1 MQLKSE
7 GEDPNPN
14 QFEKEKRD
22 PNRKE
27 EEDGKGERERGTE
40 KPRWVSGKPFTG
52 VGEEDRAGLAARRAR
67 PRGHRGQAARRRR
80 GHPLGNAHA
89 GEGAGDGTVAH
100 CSTVFARSRLRSAR
114 CCVRREERER

>member
-14 QFEKEKRD
+14 QFGKEKRD

-27 EEDGKGERERGTE
+27 EGVRKGERETGTE
-40 KPRWVSGKPFTG
+40 KPRRASGKPFAG
-52 VGEEDRAGLAARRAR
+52 AGEEDRAGLAARRAR

-80 GHPLGNAHA
+80 AHTLGSAHA
-89 GEGAGDGTVAH
+89 DEGAGGGAMVA
-100 CSTVFARSRLRSAR
+100 FARSRSLVVLAALR
-114 CCVRREERER
+114 

>member
-27 EEDGKGERERGTE
+27 EGDGKGERERGTE
-40 KPRWVSGKPFTG
+40 KPRRTLGKPFAG
-52 VGEEDRAGLAARRAR
+52 AGEEDRARLAARRAR

-80 GHPLGNAHA
+80 AHPLGSTHA
-89 GEGAGDGTVAH
+89 GEGAGGGAMVA
-100 CSTVFARSRLRSAR
+100 FARSWSLVVLAVLR
-114 CCVRREERER
+114 